1 MDLSFLNPRYVVDD
15 DGKQCVMLPV
25 EDYERLINAL
35 EQLTD
40 IYNYG
45 QTKQDFD
52 ENIQRKFD
60 EEE

>member
-25 EDYERLINAL
+25 EDYERLVNAL
-35 EQLTD
+35 EVLTED
-40 IYNYG
+40 
-45 QTKQDFD
+45 DFD